1 MKIQLLIAIFDRD
14 YADHLSGVL
23 TEKHAESFEVTVC
36 SAAER
41 LDAILAARMFD
52 VALFDSALISA
63 NGYAKVRV
71 PLLLSDGT
79 EAGTEADSDGTEEIV
94 KIRKYRRISR
104 ISGDILEEFA
114 KVAVGTSGLGGGKA
128 SVTAVWAPAGGV
140 GKTTVALAYA
150 AQKAAS
156 GSAVT
161 YLDLEYFS
169 STSVYFTEQG
179 KSISTAFEKL
189 GGGNVALLLKAI
201 ALKDAGSGIFFF
213 SPPTNYDDMNE
224 LTEEDIEILVAAA
237 SENSDELIIDLP
249 SVCDE
254 RCRRVFE
261 KADAVFLVADGGKTS
276 LSKLQQFAAQH
287 NLFEKIRAKTVL
299 IANKGARVNDT
310 RYSRTVNLPA
320 VSSADPIT
328 VYKTLSGVSFD

>member
-23 TEKHAESFEVTVC
+23 TEKHSEAFEVTVC

-41 LDAILAARMFD
+41 LEAILSARTFD

-63 NGYAKVRV
+63 NGYSKVRV

-79 EAGTEADSDGTEEIV
+79 EAGGDGTEEIV
-94 KIRKYRRISR
+94 RIQKYRRISR

-128 SVTAVWAPAGGV
+128 SVTVVWAPAGGV

-150 AQKAAS
+150 AQRAAS

-169 STSVYFTEQG
+169 STSVYFTEQC

-189 GGGNVALLLKAI
+189 GGGNAALLLKAI
-201 ALKDAGSGIFFF
+201 ALKDVGSGIFFF

-237 SENSDELIIDLP
+237 SENADELIIDLP

-254 RCRRVFE
+254 RRRRVFE
-261 KADAVFLVADGGKTS
+261 KADTVFLVADGGKTS
-276 LSKLQQFAAQH
+276 LSKLQQFTAQH

-320 VSSADPIT
+320 VSSADPVT
-328 VYKTLSGVSFD
+328 VYKTLSGVNFD